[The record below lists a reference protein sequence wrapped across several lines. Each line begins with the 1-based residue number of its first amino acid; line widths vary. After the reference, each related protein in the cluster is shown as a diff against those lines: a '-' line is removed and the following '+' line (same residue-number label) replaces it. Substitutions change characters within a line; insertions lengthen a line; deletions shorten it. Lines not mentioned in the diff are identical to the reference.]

1 MSASNKK
8 KLRKEQNAAALTQ
21 KQQQEQ
27 KEAKKLKAYT
37 LTFAIVMILVVAIVV
52 GVVVTPM
59 IEGAIYRGTTA
70 MTIGDHTLSTIDLTY
85 FYMDAISEHQQ
96 NVYNQ
101 YYSSFGNYWSIML
114 GFDTTKALNAQ
125 NYDEKGEK
133 SWADHFIGTAI
144 DTAKDTYALYDDAM
158 AKGYKLTESE
168 QKNLDSYFDN
178 LDIYATYYGY
188 SSVESWLRNRY
199 GVGANE
205 STYKEYYEVCTVA
218 ASYLTKYAEDLKY
231 DPEDY
236 RAYEKDKFDDYS
248 TVGYVYYAMKYN
260 SYLGEGTKSEDGK
273 TTTWTD
279 EEKAAARDA
288 MKADMEALLAAGVV
302 DKETFDKA
310 IAAWEINKTEED
322 KKDET
327 TEGDKKDE
335 TTEEDKKDE
344 TTGDTE
350 NKDDAN
356 KDESN
361 KNDSSSSSSSSSSS
375 TSTKKVPTSTEVK
388 YAFFEN
394 INIHEDAKEWMKDA
408 ERKPGDLKAFEVYTY
423 AEHEDKSHQHGTDDC
438 KCDKTTDGYTIVL
451 YTGRNDHTY
460 KMVNVRHILV
470 KFEGGKTVNNEKV
483 YSDEEKAAA
492 KAEAE
497 DLLKQWQDGKANE
510 ESFGELANKES
521 DDQNGKVTNGG
532 LYEDVHMG
540 QMVDAFND
548 WCFAEGRKAGD
559 TGVIETEYG
568 YHVMYFSSF
577 DEMSYRDV
585 MIENDM
591 RKEDTEKWHDGLVE
605 KQTSN
610 VVNLGQMKYDLV
622 LEAV

>member
-8 KLRKEQNAAALTQ
+8 KLRKEQKAAAMTQ

-27 KEAKKLKAYT
+27 KEAKKLKALT

-59 IEGAIYRGTTA
+59 IEGAVYRGTTA
-70 MTIGDHTLSTIDLTY
+70 MTIGDHDLSTIDLTY
-85 FYMDAISEHQQ
+85 FYMDAISEHQS

-101 YYSSFGNYWSIML
+101 YYNSFGNYWSIML
-114 GFDTTKALNAQ
+114 GFDTTKPLNEQ
-125 NYDEKGEK
+125 SYDEKGEK
-133 SWADHFIGTAI
+133 NWADHFIDTAI
-144 DTAKDTYALYDDAM
+144 DTAKDTYALYDDAV
-158 AKGYKLTESE
+158 AKGYKLSESE
-168 QKNLDSYFDN
+168 QKELDSYFDN

-205 STYKEYYEVCTVA
+205 STYKEYYEVCTIA
-218 ASYLTKYAEDLKY
+218 SSYLTKYAEDLKY

-236 RAYEKDKFDDYS
+236 RAYEKEKYDDYS
-248 TVGYVYYAMKYN
+248 TVGYVYFTMKYN

-288 MKADMEALLAAGVV
+288 MKADMEILMAAGIV

-310 IAAWEINKTEED
+310 IAALEIYKTEED

-327 TEGDKKDE
+327 SEDDKKDETTEGE

-344 TTGDTE
+344 SSED
-350 NKDDAN
+350 K
-356 KDESN
+356 KDESDKSN
-361 KNDSSSSSSSSSSS
+361 SSSSS
-375 TSTKKVPTSTEVK
+375 TTTSTKVPTSTEVK
-388 YAFFEN
+388 YAFFDR
-394 INIHEDAKEWMKDA
+394 ITIHEDAADWMKDA
-408 ERKPGDLKAFEVYTY
+408 ERKAGDLKAFEVYTY
-423 AEHEDKSHQHGTDDC
+423 AEHEDKTHQHGTDDC

-451 YTGRNDHTY
+451 YTGRNNHDY

-470 KFEGGKTVNNEKV
+470 KFEGGKTVNNETV
-483 YSDEEKAAA
+483 YSDEEKAKA

-497 DLLKQWQDGKANE
+497 DLLQQWKDGKANE

-532 LYEDVHMG
+532 MYEDIYMG
-540 QMVDAFND
+540 QMVEAFEE
-548 WCFAEGRKAGD
+548 WCFAAERKAGD
-559 TGVIETEYG
+559 TGIVETEYG

-577 DEMSYRDV
+577 DEMTYRDV

-591 RKEDTEKWHDGLVE
+591 RVEDTEEWHDGLV
-605 KQTSN
+605 KVQTSE

-622 LEAV
+622 LEG

>member
-8 KLRKEQNAAALTQ
+8 KLRKEQNAAAMTQ

-59 IEGAIYRGTTA
+59 IEGAVYRGTTA
-70 MTIGDHTLSTIDLTY
+70 MTIGDHTLSTTDLTY

-101 YYSSFGNYWSIML
+101 YYNSFGNYWSIML

-133 SWADHFIGTAI
+133 TWADHFIGTAI
-144 DTAKDTYALYDDAM
+144 DTAKDTYALYDDAK
-158 AKGYKLTESE
+158 AKGYKLSDSE
-168 QKNLDSYFDN
+168 QKELDSYFDN

-205 STYKEYYEVCTVA
+205 STYKEYYEVCTLA
-218 ASYLTKYAEDLKY
+218 SSYLTKYAEDLKY

-248 TVGYVYYAMKYN
+248 TVGYVYYTMKYN

-279 EEKAAARDA
+279 EEKAAAREA

-302 DKETFDKA
+302 DKESFDKA

-327 TEGDKKDE
+327 DKDESTDSENKDE
-335 TTEEDKKDE
+335 TNKDE
-344 TTGDTE
+344 T
-350 NKDDAN
+350 NKDETN
-356 KDESN
+356 KDESD
-361 KNDSSSSSSSSSSS
+361 KNNSSSSSSS
-375 TSTKKVPTSTEVK
+375 STKKVPTSTEVK
-388 YAFFEN
+388 YAFFEY
-394 INIHEDAKEWMKDA
+394 ITIHAEALEWMKEAD
-408 ERKPGDLKAFEVYTY
+408 RKAGDLKAFEVYTY
-423 AEHEDKSHQHGTDDC
+423 AEHEDKDHEHGTEDC

-451 YTGRNDHTY
+451 YTGRNDHQY

-483 YSDEEKAAA
+483 YSDEEKAKA

-497 DLLKQWQDGKANE
+497 DLLQQWKDGKANE

-532 LYEDVHMG
+532 LYEDIYMG
-540 QMVDAFND
+540 QMVEAFEE

-559 TGVIETEYG
+559 TGIVETEYG

-577 DEMSYRDV
+577 DEMTYRDV

-591 RKEDTEKWHDGLVE
+591 RVEDTEKWHDGLVE
-605 KQTSN
+605 KQTSE

-622 LEAV
+622 LEG